1 MITTKDDKPIDF
13 DPIEPPAPTLVSI
26 VGAMS
31 DRASALPG
39 PMWHVWTPPD
49 SICDGTMIST
59 LKRGRSFNRQRIGS
73 DMAPDDH
80 EVVGS
85 SEWMRCEDDVAE
97 FIAASRS
104 DVPAL
109 AHALILMRQ
118 QIEVMIRRMWGD
130 WKSIEFGGA
139 VLTVDEAVERE
150 LARIDREIQK
160 AVWPETLKNETG
172 GT

>member
-1 MITTKDDKPIDF
+1 MTADNGVDF
-13 DPIEPPAPTLVSI
+13 NPTEPAALTLVSI
-26 VGAMS
+26 VGAIH
-31 DRASALPG
+31 DRARAAPLG
-39 PMWHVWTPPD
+39 PWHVWDYNANACPLITRVPRSSVLDDPPPD
-49 SICDGTMIST
+49 VD
-59 LKRGRSFNRQRIGS
+59 
-73 DMAPDDH
+73 
-80 EVVGS
+80 VVLEP
-85 SEWMRCEDDVAE
+85 SEWMVQDGTDAKPTLD